1 MQVKSWNEIEKETLN
16 PLYERQV
23 IHGDTMTVVRAWL
36 KKGCVVPEHSH
47 PNEQVS
53 MIEQG
58 ALKFKMGGKE
68 QVVRTGEVMR
78 MASNLVHSAEAVED
92 CVMLEV
98 FSPRR
103 QDWIDA
109 VKK

>member
-1 MQVKSWNEIEKETLN
+1 MN
-16 PLYERQV
+16 PQYVRQV
-23 IHGDTMTVVRAWL
+23 VHSDTMTVARAQM

-58 ALKFKMGGKE
+58 ALKFVIEGEEHVIQSGG
-68 QVVRTGEVMR
+68 VLRI
-78 MASNLVHSAEAVED
+78 APNLVHSALAVED
-92 CVMLEV
+92 CVMVEV

-109 VKK
+109 AAGGRK

>member
-1 MQVKSWNEIEKETLN
+1 MN
-16 PLYERQV
+16 PLYVRQV
-23 IHGDTMTVVRAWL
+23 VHSEAMTVARAFL

-53 MIEQG
+53 MVEHG
-58 ALKFKMGGKE
+58 ALKFVQGDKE
-68 QVVRTGEVMR
+68 QIVRAGGVMR
-78 MASNLVHSAEAVED
+78 MPPNLVHSAEALED

-109 VKK
+109 AGANGRK